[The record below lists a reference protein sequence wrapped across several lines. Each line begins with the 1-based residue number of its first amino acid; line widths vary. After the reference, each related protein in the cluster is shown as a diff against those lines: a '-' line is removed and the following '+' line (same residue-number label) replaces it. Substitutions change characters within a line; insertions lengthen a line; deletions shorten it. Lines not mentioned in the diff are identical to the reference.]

1 MKKNTEHKESRGLPG
16 GPNEYITHVSNLFST
31 EGYKRNSPDVN
42 NPYNIIPSGDITME
56 GVDFPVR
63 GYGNNGMV
71 QDMIPGVENY
81 NYGNA
86 DYVVEVPMAKRG
98 GGLLNKTMACNSCG
112 WEWKAADGGNDVS
125 TCHKCGSSALPKAQD
140 GGPSWDPEV
149 GVDLGTIKES
159 VKGRGQRIADIA
171 SSMEANEE
179 DGGRPPASYDS
190 VESVGGLKRY
200 MQDAFN
206 SSIDEDGLCRDNTCV
221 QTVKDFYSAAG
232 IEAMPKDVF
241 NNREFLKNYKEYGF
255 EEVDQKNLQP
265 GDVLQYYYGP
275 DSEDVKED
283 PIQRKNMY
291 TGTKDGKE
299 YKKDPFRAFRYI
311 KQNKEGGG
319 IPKAQN
325 GNGEDKVDNS
335 KILNYNNISNYI
347 VETRGGTKD
356 TWGQLADTIA
366 FHESSP
372 WSRMDP
378 KAKQYQGGPGRGL
391 FQFEGESFNTAL
403 KRYKNV
409 ADAKGYTIKDSIVNA
424 TSADQLSSED
434 QYALFFANL
443 IESKAKLSDF
453 TDGNLS
459 PVDIWLQGH
468 KNVEAEGDRASFLES
483 KKAAEKEGIKNGYKS
498 FQYGNGEWRT
508 TAQDNTR
515 VATRRVIPNLGKPEF
530 EPASKLQE
538 FLRQTG
544 TDYVNNQMLDT
555 TVVRDNTAL
564 ANKQLPFIKDG
575 NLNEPL
581 STEDYNILL
590 ADMDKET
597 KLEKSKYERPNLIS
611 DFTKSS
617 NDYARGWKDMTNAS
631 PSEIETLQKDLLNK
645 GYDIGATG
653 ADGDYGAK
661 TFAAH
666 KSMIDDVNLAP
677 SAISKYYKNYNPDNK
692 EEVLK
697 IQQDLVDKGFMSATL
712 LNKEGTSIDGKFGQQ
727 TKEALQAYNTKK
739 TEEDPN
745 ALVFDFIPSKLED
758 GRCAAGM
765 CSILE
770 GNNVMTESLG
780 VKYKNAWDIFENMND
795 VENSKSVFNIYDDK
809 AFDNATSAE
818 DIKRITKEV
827 KRKKQTKASDY
838 KTGDIV
844 GLYWD
849 GSSHHEETLNSKTHN
864 THTGFVSDVIDGV
877 PIITHNV
884 NGTVLQ
890 QPYDELVT
898 GWIRRPSEDIKVNS
912 TYNVDGIED
921 IEIDPSTITNLS
933 NRYQSGKYEGERLTQ
948 LENVFKRAKYNSTK
962 IPEILNSS
970 VDPKWLESTIVGI
983 TGAETGVGAS
993 VPRSKEDAGYV
1004 KNMVYDYKG
1013 YKPKDV
1019 SLGIG
1024 KTKLTALDNFAK
1036 SYFQINSAE
1045 DLGKSDDKAIDAI
1058 TYLITKNYETF
1069 KDYSNTYPE
1078 LNLAEED
1085 IRNMSI
1091 LAYNQGTN
1099 RLLKTGRVA
1108 DSRNAE
1114 TEVQALRELYDAT
1127 LLDIN
1132 STNYKHLPVIG
1143 DAAFKIGQ
1151 MLPKG
1156 TPGSVSPSD
1165 SYIKKVNQYRTDLF
1179 PENYAYVETPAND
1192 FKASTMAHG
1201 GEPKSKVNELTMY
1214 KNYMNG
1220 MYDNTNMQKQA
1231 QKVYDKLNRVY
1242 LRKARLGG
1250 TTSPNYIMSNI
1261 IRETA

>member
-1 MKKNTEHKESRGLPG
+1 
-16 GPNEYITHVSNLFST
+16 
-31 EGYKRNSPDVN
+31 
-42 NPYNIIPSGDITME
+42 
-56 GVDFPVR
+56 
-63 GYGNNGMV
+63 
-71 QDMIPGVENY
+71 
-81 NYGNA
+81 
-86 DYVVEVPMAKRG
+86 
-98 GGLLNKTMACNSCG
+98 
-112 WEWKAADGGNDVS
+112 
-125 TCHKCGSSALPKAQD
+125 
-140 GGPSWDPEV
+140 
-149 GVDLGTIKES
+149 
-159 VKGRGQRIADIA
+159 
-171 SSMEANEE
+171 
-179 DGGRPPASYDS
+179 
-190 VESVGGLKRY
+190 
-200 MQDAFN
+200 
-206 SSIDEDGLCRDNTCV
+206 
-221 QTVKDFYSAAG
+221 
-232 IEAMPKDVF
+232 
-241 NNREFLKNYKEYGF
+241 
-255 EEVDQKNLQP
+255 
-265 GDVLQYYYGP
+265 
-275 DSEDVKED
+275 
-283 PIQRKNMY
+283 
-291 TGTKDGKE
+291 
-299 YKKDPFRAFRYI
+299 
-311 KQNKEGGG
+311 
-319 IPKAQN
+319 
-325 GNGEDKVDNS
+325 
-335 KILNYNNISNYI
+335 
-347 VETRGGTKD
+347 
-356 TWGQLADTIA
+356 
-366 FHESSP
+366 
-372 WSRMDP
+372 
-378 KAKQYQGGPGRGL
+378 
-391 FQFEGESFNTAL
+391 
-403 KRYKNV
+403 
-409 ADAKGYTIKDSIVNA
+409 
-424 TSADQLSSED
+424 
-434 QYALFFANL
+434 
-443 IESKAKLSDF
+443 
-453 TDGNLS
+453 
-459 PVDIWLQGH
+459 
-468 KNVEAEGDRASFLES
+468 
-483 KKAAEKEGIKNGYKS
+483 
-498 FQYGNGEWRT
+498 
-508 TAQDNTR
+508 
-515 VATRRVIPNLGKPEF
+515 VIPNLGKPEF

-538 FLRQTG
+538 FLKQSG
-544 TDYVNNQMLDT
+544 VDYANNQMLDT
-555 TVVRDNTAL
+555 TVVRDNTAIPQ
-564 ANKQLPFIKDG
+564 KQLPFIKRWGD
-575 NLNEPL
+575 LNEPL
-581 STEDYNILL
+581 SAEEYNSVIADLDTESR
-590 ADMDKET
+590 
-597 KLEKSKYERPNLIS
+597 LEKSKYERPDLIS

-631 PSEIETLQKDLLNK
+631 PSEVETLQKDLLSK

-653 ADGDYGAK
+653 ADGDYGAR
-661 TFAAH
+661 TLAAH

-677 SAISKYYKNYNPDNK
+677 SAISKYYKNYTPDNK
-692 EEVLK
+692 EEVLR
-697 IQQDLVDKGFMSATL
+697 IQEDLVDKGFMSATL
-712 LNKEGTSIDGKFGQQ
+712 LNKKGSSIDGKFGQQ

-795 VENSKSVFNIYDDK
+795 VENSKSIFNIYDDK

-933 NRYQSGKYEGERLTQ
+933 LRYQSGDYEGERLTQ

-993 VPRSKEDAGYV
+993 VPRSKEEAGYF
-1004 KNMVYDYKG
+1004 KNMVYDAKG

-1036 SYFQINSAE
+1036 SYFQINSAD

-1143 DAAFKIGQ
+1143 DAAFKVGQ
-1151 MLPKG
+1151 VLPTG
-1156 TPGSVSPSD
+1156 MPGSVRPSD

-1179 PENYAYVETPAND
+1179 PENYAYVETPANN
-1192 FKASTMAHG
+1192 FEPSTMAHG

-1214 KNYMNG
+1214 KNYMKG